1 MLMKKV
7 FFCAIALLVMMLC
20 IGLAIGCVNH
30 ANVIAIIAIGVP
42 VVAYTMSKM
51 NEHSEE

>member
-1 MLMKKV
+1 MEREAKRNTYVLHGDEEVGSVK
-7 FFCAIALLVMMLC
+7 IADD
-20 IGLAIGCVNH
+20 
-30 ANVIAIIAIGVP
+30 VIAIIAIGVP